1 MSWLM
6 AIDVGTS
13 STAAAAVTPGG
24 EPTLLS
30 FDGAPGMPSGVL
42 LDDRGNL
49 MVGAAAERF
58 VGSSPDHYERS
69 PKRRLGDRVMLL
81 GGHPVEPVAAI
92 AAILSRVLEVAVAG
106 QGSPPEALRMTV
118 PARWGAVRAGLLS
131 EAAVRAGLPEP
142 VLVPEPV
149 AAALFAAETG
159 LAPGSHVAVYDL
171 GGGTLDTAVLRRN
184 DTGFEVI
191 GAPGGNDQMGGELF
205 DDLVLEHLG
214 ARIAEVAPDAWE
226 QVRYSS
232 ERPWQRLGH
241 ELRIEARRAKE
252 ALSSATEYDLYLGA
266 PLDMEGRVTRDELEG
281 LLRPALVESVAELV
295 ATVRRAG
302 ITPADLDR
310 VYVVGGATRTPLVVR
325 LIAEELGKMPVT
337 WGDPKAAVVLGAA
350 SPAALATL
358 HRPTPRGLPLAPD
371 EVTTADL
378 ASAITGDIARSDDEV
393 LEPEAAAEAEA
404 QAGLDVPEPAVVQPE
419 AAAAQP
425 EADAAQP
432 GAVVAQPA
440 PEPATEAPEPATEQ
454 SSTTGTGPDEGTGG
468 TIAADPVENL
478 ADLAAPPPL
487 GPVVSAPVGP
497 GSAGVVTIGG
507 AELDPPAPVPTDGT
521 AAESPG
527 TETGPERPINAWA
540 MAITLAC
547 ATAAVVLIV
556 ILVMAAV
563 S

>member
-30 FDGAPGMPSGVL
+30 FDGSPVMSSGVL
-42 LDDRGNL
+42 LDDRGDL
-49 MVGAAAERF
+49 LVGAVADRF

-81 GGHPVEPVAAI
+81 GGRPVEPVAAI
-92 AAILSRVLEVAVAG
+92 AAILGRVLEVAVAQ
-106 QGSPPEALRMTV
+106 QGGPPDALRMTV

-171 GGGTLDTAVLRRN
+171 GGGTLDTAVLRRT

-191 GAPGGNDQMGGELF
+191 GAPGGNDQLGGELF
-205 DDLVLEHLG
+205 DDLVLDHLG
-214 ARIAEVAPDAWE
+214 ARIGEVAPDAWE
-226 QVRYSS
+226 QIRYSS
-232 ERPWQRLGH
+232 ERPYQRLGH

-266 PLDMEGRVTRDELEG
+266 PLDMEGRVTRDELEA
-281 LLRPALVESVAELV
+281 LLRPTLNESVGELV

-325 LIAEELGKMPVT
+325 LIAEELGMMPVT

-358 HRPTPRGLPLAPD
+358 HRPAARHAPGSTDEASVPD
-371 EVTTADL
+371 EVITADL
-378 ASAITGDIARSDDEV
+378 ASAITGELPRSEDHVPGPDAE
-393 LEPEAAAEAEA
+393 LEPEAALAGPDASAEA
-404 QAGLDVPEPAVVQPE
+404 P
-419 AAAAQP
+419 
-425 EADAAQP
+425 DAA
-432 GAVVAQPA
+432 G
-440 PEPATEAPEPATEQ
+440 EAPEPAPAIERSQ
-454 SSTTGTGPDEGTGG
+454 PATGAPEPASDEHPEEV
-468 TIAADPVENL
+468 AAVDPVETPG
-478 ADLAAPPPL
+478 DLAAPL
-487 GPVVSAPVGP
+487 LLDVATSVGP
-497 GSAGVVTIGG
+497 DAVAATTSGPADADDRTGAPTAGPDDG
-507 AELDPPAPVPTDGT
+507 PPRPEA
-521 AAESPG
+521 
-527 TETGPERPINAWA
+527 GPERPINAWA

-547 ATAAVVLIV
+547 ATLAVVLIV
-556 ILVMAAV
+556 ILVMAAL

>member
-13 STAAAAVTPGG
+13 STAAATVTPGG

-30 FDGAPGMPSGVL
+30 FDGAPVMGSGVL
-42 LDDRGNL
+42 LDDRGEL
-49 MVGAAAERF
+49 VVGAAAERF

-81 GGHPVEPVAAI
+81 GGRPVEPVAAI
-92 AAILSRVLEVAVAG
+92 AAILSRVLEVAVAR
-106 QGSPPEALRMTV
+106 QGGPPDALRMTV

-171 GGGTLDTAVLRRN
+171 GGGTLDTAVLRRS
-184 DTGFEVI
+184 DTGFEVV
-191 GAPGGNDQMGGELF
+191 GAPGGNDQLGGELF
-205 DDLVLEHLG
+205 DDLVFEHLG

-226 QVRYSS
+226 QIRYSS

-266 PLDMEGRVTRDELEG
+266 PLDMEGRVTRDELEA
-281 LLRPALVESVAELV
+281 LLRPALSESVGELV

-325 LIAEELGKMPVT
+325 LIAEGLGMMPVT

-350 SPAALATL
+350 SPAALTTL
-358 HRPTPRGLPLAPD
+358 HRPASPSGTVVAD

-378 ASAITGDIARSDDEV
+378 ASAITGEIARPGDPSEAEPVTDAP
-393 LEPEAAAEAEA
+393 EPEPAPADIDTPEPGGAADSPEPEPVVSIE
-404 QAGLDVPEPAVVQPE
+404 VPEPVASIEPP
-419 AAAAQP
+419 AADSAL
-425 EADAAQP
+425 DAAEP
-432 GAVVAQPA
+432 TPPA
-440 PEPATEAPEPATEQ
+440 PESPPGSSSPTESSPTE
-454 SSTTGTGPDEGTGG
+454 SSTGAGP
-468 TIAADPVENL
+468 N
-478 ADLAAPPPL
+478 
-487 GPVVSAPVGP
+487 
-497 GSAGVVTIGG
+497 G
-507 AELDPPAPVPTDGT
+507 A
-521 AAESPG
+521 
-527 TETGPERPINAWA
+527 INPWA
-540 MAITLAC
+540 VAITLAC
-547 ATAAVVLIV
+547 ATAAVVLTV
-556 ILVMAAV
+556 ILVMAAL